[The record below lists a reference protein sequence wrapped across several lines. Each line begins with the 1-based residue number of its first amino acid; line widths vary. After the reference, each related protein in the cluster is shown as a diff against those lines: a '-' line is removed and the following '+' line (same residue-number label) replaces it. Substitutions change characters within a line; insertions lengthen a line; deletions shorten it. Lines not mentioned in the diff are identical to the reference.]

1 MAIKNILIVQNAIFA
16 FTRVVQKAPKKI
28 GSGLNVGANRFLAYI
43 QMCPGQRASEMVTAH
58 KLTQRTIERWG
69 KRLKDQD
76 LIEFKGDTEIV
87 DYYTKA
93 SGNKW
98 IPPLKPLKKSP

>member
-16 FTRVVQKAPKKI
+16 FTRVVQKAPKRI
-28 GSGLNVGANRFLAYI
+28 GSGVNVGANRFLAYI
-43 QMCPGQRASEMVTAH
+43 QMRPGQRASEMVTAH
-58 KLTQRTIERWG
+58 KLAQRTMEHWG
-69 KRLKDQD
+69 KRLKEQD

-93 SGNKW
+93 SGNK
-98 IPPLKPLKKSP
+98 

>member
-28 GSGLNVGANRFLAYI
+28 GSGVNVGANHFLAYI
-43 QMCPGQRASEMVTAH
+43 QMHPGQRASKMAAAY
-58 KLTQRTIERWG
+58 KLTQHTIERW
-69 KRLKDQD
+69 LKQLKEQD

-93 SGNKW
+93 SGNK
-98 IPPLKPLKKSP
+98 